1 MSIADRVFLPSSHK
15 YRHSNAVHLLTASNT
30 GTMHIHPRAP
40 LPTIIT
46 TIIAASRPMIHHSS
60 AAASASAAAAAA
72 ATPTLAFSALR
83 DRASLPG
90 DNTSP
95 HESINSPGEAVRLL
109 VPISVAAWVLV
120 GSGCILCINGGKG
133 RAGYWVP
140 KWYLDAEGTR
150 RDKALVVA
158 WWLAVLLLWPVIL
171 PALLLRKMARVV
183 MKQVGKV
190 QTRRRERDKG
200 VGRVSEV

>member
-1 MSIADRVFLPSSHK
+1 
-15 YRHSNAVHLLTASNT
+15 
-30 GTMHIHPRAP
+30 MHIHQRAP

-46 TIIAASRPMIHHSS
+46 TIIAASRPTIHHSS
-60 AAASASAAAAAA
+60 AASASAA

-90 DNTSP
+90 DYTSP

-133 RAGYWVP
+133 RAGGYWVP

-183 MKQVGKV
+183 MKQVGKL

>member
-1 MSIADRVFLPSSHK
+1 
-15 YRHSNAVHLLTASNT
+15 
-30 GTMHIHPRAP
+30 MHIHPRAP

-46 TIIAASRPMIHHSS
+46 TIIAASRPTIHHSS
-60 AAASASAAAAAA
+60 AAAA
-72 ATPTLAFSALR
+72 PTLAFSALR

-183 MKQVGKV
+183 MKKVGKV